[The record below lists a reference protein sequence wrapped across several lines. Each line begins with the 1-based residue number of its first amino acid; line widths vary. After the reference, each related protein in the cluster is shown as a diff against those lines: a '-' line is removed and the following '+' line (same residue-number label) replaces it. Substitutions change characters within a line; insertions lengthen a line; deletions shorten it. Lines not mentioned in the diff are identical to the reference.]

1 MLRGSNL
8 CLPLRLSTSSSIRPT
23 ERVGTFKYT
32 SGADAVVTEPVMV
45 GVRVLVEL
53 VNGAVVIVALAP
65 VCAAAFKAYAMDA
78 KTAMSI
84 LQIPVESI
92 ALLAHKG

>member
-1 MLRGSNL
+1 
-8 CLPLRLSTSSSIRPT
+8 
-23 ERVGTFKYT
+23 
-32 SGADAVVTEPVMV
+32 MV